1 MVVPSFEKTLARF
14 GRMVSNS
21 EKINTT
27 EVIIMK
33 LINLRW
39 HFAAVALAASLT
51 TGWIKVAYAQDP
63 ANTGHEGG
71 DCPFA
76 DTEHGS
82 CRDDGTTVTTAETED
97 EAAPVQST
105 DKLVIC
111 HRPGTP
117 AQKTLFVASSAV
129 PAHMD
134 HGDAP
139 GPCGD

>member
-1 MVVPSFEKTLARF
+1 
-14 GRMVSNS
+14 
-21 EKINTT
+21 
-27 EVIIMK
+27 MK
-33 LINLRW
+33 LINVTR

-51 TGWIKVAYAQDP
+51 TAWIRVAYAQDTADP
-63 ANTGHEGG
+63 AHEGG
-71 DCPFA
+71 DCPFV
-76 DTEHGS
+76 DTEHAS
-82 CRDDGTTVTTAETED
+82 CRDDGTTVTTAETTD
-97 EAAPVQST
+97 EASPAQST
-105 DKLVIC
+105 DKMVIC